1 MQLYSIMRISSF
13 WMASPGASATS
24 LREEAALLSL
34 PAPDRLAPLHAA
46 PASDRSCTHVFDPA
60 CAACREAFLKI
71 VLPVPKRKPA

>member
-1 MQLYSIMRISSF
+1 MQLYSIMRILNLTPPLADSRV
-13 WMASPGASATS
+13 SA
-24 LREEAALLSL
+24 LEKILA

-46 PASDRSCTHVFDPA
+46 AAADRSCAHVFDPA